1 MMSSCKQA
9 GKKTSEKMM
18 EKTLEDA
25 TGGNSSVD
33 IENNKITIE
42 GDSMK
47 AVIETK
53 ANTWPVQAPAEVPVF
68 NIGKI
73 THVTSS
79 EYDDVK
85 AWGIL
90 FEGVDINSIEKYQ
103 TQLKSAGFKTSKF
116 IMGKGVVSRV
126 KKGKFLLQLPLGT
139 NKHTFLF
146 KYSNNYTL
154 SLFKFP
160 RFRQNDGI
168 INIL

>member
-1 MMSSCKQA
+1 MRQTLKFWFKNVLALLIVIFMMPSCKQA
-9 GKKTSEKMM
+9 GEKTAEKMM

-116 IMGKGVVSRV
+116 IMGDGGSLTGE
-126 KKGKFLLQLPLGT
+126 KGK
-139 NKHTFLF
+139 
-146 KYSNNYTL
+146 
-154 SLFKFP
+154 
-160 RFRQNDGI
+160 
-168 INIL
+168 ILVTVTIGDKQAHVSIQIQQ